1 MQKNGAEMGDKI
13 IFDKE
18 IEKIRV
24 IFKVDDTEYSPEQE
38 AALWKDFVHSL
49 SATGRKAGKNV

>member
-1 MQKNGAEMGDKI
+1 MGDKI

-49 SATGRKAGKNV
+49 SASGRKAGENV